1 MRRLRVEREGEQADE
16 GIEAHALRLSLC
28 AQRSNPASKW
38 LSFPVRTPK
47 SYRNAPNSQMRLSHL
62 ADYAVVLMTAAARRP
77 AAARLSATELACET
91 GVPLPTA
98 QKLMGQLAACGLLR
112 SVRGAGGG
120 FSLAKGASQ
129 ISLADIVEAVEG
141 PIAMTVCS
149 GHEGP
154 SDCALDAHCRVKPHM
169 GVVGNAV
176 RGALGA
182 VSLEALS
189 GPASAARGLAR

>member
-1 MRRLRVEREGEQADE
+1 
-16 GIEAHALRLSLC
+16 
-28 AQRSNPASKW
+28 
-38 LSFPVRTPK
+38 
-47 SYRNAPNSQMRLSHL
+47 MRLSHL
-62 ADYAVVLMTAAARRP
+62 ADYAVVLMTAAARYP
-77 AAARLSATELACET
+77 AGARLSATELARDT

-98 QKLMGQLAACGLLR
+98 QKLMGQLAACGLLS

-120 FSLAKGASQ
+120 FALARSATE

-149 GHEGP
+149 EGR

-182 VSLEALS
+182 VSLTE
-189 GPASAARGLAR
+189 LAR

>member
-1 MRRLRVEREGEQADE
+1 
-16 GIEAHALRLSLC
+16 
-28 AQRSNPASKW
+28 
-38 LSFPVRTPK
+38 
-47 SYRNAPNSQMRLSHL
+47 MRLSHL

-77 AAARLSATELACET
+77 AAARLSATELASET
-91 GVPLPTA
+91 GVPLPTT
-98 QKLMGQLAACGLLR
+98 QKLMGQLAGCGLL
-112 SVRGAGGG
+112 SSARGAGGG
-120 FSLAKGASQ
+120 FALARPAAE

-149 GHEGP
+149 GSEGV

-182 VSLEALS
+182 VSLTE
-189 GPASAARGLAR
+189 LAR